1 MVSSDR
7 IDWNLVP
14 ALDALLSERNVSRAA
29 RRIGTSQSSMSGALA
44 RLRRHFDDELL
55 VRQGNNYVLSPL
67 AERLHPLVREAVTA
81 TSTTLAATGQF
92 AASESDHLFRIA
104 ATEYGQTVVGPALTA
119 EVARQAPGVRIN
131 FVAPFSAAYTRFEDA
146 LQATDGALAP
156 REVLKGQPCTG
167 LLPDEWVCVVSAD
180 HPTVGDVLSVDDV
193 ATLRWVAPTIRG
205 QLLNFMV
212 DGLGSLALEP
222 RVGVTT
228 ESFTAVPFL
237 VAGTTRIGLLQGRV
251 ARRLATSAG
260 VRVLPC
266 PWPVQALNLTF
277 FWDQKHQADPAHA
290 WLRSV
295 IDHTMRALAGA

>member
-1 MVSSDR
+1 MDSSDR

-29 RRIGTSQSSMSGALA
+29 RRVGTSQSSMSGALA

-55 VRQGNNYVLSPL
+55 VRQGNHYVLSPL
-67 AERLHPLVREAVTA
+67 AERLGPLVKNAVAA
-81 TSTTLAATGQF
+81 TSTTLAATGHF
-92 AASESDHLFRIA
+92 AATDSHHLFRIA
-104 ATEYGQTVVGPALTA
+104 ATEYGQTAVGPALVA
-119 EVARQAPGVRIN
+119 EVSRQAPDVRIE
-131 FVAPFSAAYTRFEDA
+131 FVAPFHTAYKRFEDV
-146 LQATDGALAP
+146 LHATDGALAP

-167 LLPDEWVCVVSAD
+167 LLPDDWVCVVSAD
-180 HPTVGDVLSVDDV
+180 HPTVGDAVSIDDV

-205 QLLNFMV
+205 RLLDLMV
-212 DGLGSLALEP
+212 DGLGSLAVEP
-222 RVGVTT
+222 RVDVTT

-251 ARRLATSAG
+251 ARRLAASAD

-266 PWPVQALNLTF
+266 PWSVQALNLTF
-277 FWDQKHQADPAHA
+277 FWDEKHQTDPAHA

-295 IDHTMRALAGA
+295 VDHTMRALTDA